1 MLRNLPSK
9 EQWSKEP
16 TGIKLLLG
24 TITETTCP
32 PLDYQ
37 MTGSFS
43 SSKSGK
49 TIKSESVRATLDCVA
64 QSSWLNE
71 QTQDLMQIND
81 LHSFY
86 NANLEDTM
94 LLTHP
99 QNHKQQ

>member
-1 MLRNLPSK
+1 
-9 EQWSKEP
+9 
-16 TGIKLLLG
+16 
-24 TITETTCP
+24 
-32 PLDYQ
+32 
-37 MTGSFS
+37 
-43 SSKSGK
+43 
-49 TIKSESVRATLDCVA
+49 VA
-64 QSSWLNE
+64 QTSWLNE